1 MKKNLMNKVAMA
13 MVVAAVFLLPMAAFA
28 DSLSTVNFVSTAGL
42 SVSMVSYENGTKHTY
57 NGTASYFNVNA
68 IDDGLLVTTPDTADK
83 DWFAAFCVDPFQGA
97 GVGNVDLVA
106 PSAVQGGLQAAWL
119 FEKYYFKSQDHSKEA
134 ITALQVAI
142 WEVVV
147 DYDQSKPSY
156 NYNLNL
162 TSGDYYVTKINN
174 IAAPSATLKNPVWS
188 LADSMLADL
197 QQNFDAKDLD
207 YMYRI
212 AQSGTK
218 QDLIMRLYDA
228 PVGDPA
234 GTPEPATMILM
245 GIGVIGLAGYRKFRK
260 N

>member
-1 MKKNLMNKVAMA
+1 MKKHLMKKVVMA
-13 MVVAAVFLLPMAAFA
+13 MVVAAVFLVPMAAFA

-42 SVSMVSYENGTKHTY
+42 SVNMVSYENGTKHTY
-57 NGTASYFNVNA
+57 NGTASYFNVNV
-68 IDDGLLVTTPDTADK
+68 IDDGVLVTTPDSTDK
-83 DWFAAFCVDPFQGA
+83 DWFTAFCVDPFQGA

-119 FEKYYFKSQDHSKEA
+119 FENYYFKSQDHSKEA

-156 NYNLNL
+156 NLNL
-162 TSGDYYVTKINN
+162 KTGDYYVTKINGTG
-174 IAAPSATLKNPVWS
+174 APSATVANPVWS

-197 QQNFDAKDLD
+197 QQNFNAKDLD

-228 PVGDPA
+228 PVVGDPA

-245 GIGVIGLAGYRKFRK
+245 GIGMIGLAGYRKFRK